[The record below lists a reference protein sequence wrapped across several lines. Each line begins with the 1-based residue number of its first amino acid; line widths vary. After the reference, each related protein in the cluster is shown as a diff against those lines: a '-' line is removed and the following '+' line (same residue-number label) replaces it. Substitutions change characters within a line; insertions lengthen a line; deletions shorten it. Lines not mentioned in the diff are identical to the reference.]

1 MKKNNNNS
9 KDKKKPNPNK
19 QQSKSNQKTK
29 SKAKTNPNSK
39 FSKPKTQVVDYF
51 PRGSGPKNDFTSNIG
66 VINTSKKP
74 SFLSKKRKQV
84 TSQKKEKN
92 EKIKKI

>member
-1 MKKNNNNS
+1 MKKNNKVS
-9 KDKKKPNPNK
+9 KDKKKPIPNK

-29 SKAKTNPNSK
+29 SKPKKNPNSK

-66 VINTSKKP
+66 VINPSKKS
-74 SFLSKKRKQV
+74 SFLTKKKKASHISKKRK
-84 TSQKKEKN
+84 K
-92 EKIKKI
+92 